1 MTNILFVLVKALC
14 NIPLNGK
21 IVIVGDFNV
30 DMLQSNN
37 KTKALN
43 DFMCNNDLHCLV
55 NKNIQTPSS
64 LINHV
69 WSNITSNYKIFIL
82 DAYWI
87 DHDMISLILNY
98 SNANKS

>member
-1 MTNILFVLVKALC
+1 MK
-14 NIPLNGK
+14 K
-21 IVIVGDFNV
+21 IVIVGYFNV

-43 DFMCNNDLHCLV
+43 DYMPNYNLHFLLS
-55 NKNIQTPSS
+55 KKSQTPSS
-64 LINHV
+64 LIDHV

-82 DAYWI
+82 DAYWT
-87 DHDMISLILNY
+87 DHDTICLILSY